1 MEITRHETSCEC
13 NCQIG
18 YVEYRRF
25 MQETKFKP
33 LHDSERFECE
43 TSANVHLFNF
53 CPSCGQELEVEM
65 KNDGAMIY
73 FERVTK

>member
-18 YVEYRRF
+18 YIEYKRF
-25 MQETKFKP
+25 KQEPKFKP
-33 LHDSERFECE
+33 IHDSEKIEYD
-43 TSANVHLFNF
+43 TSEVHLFNF

-65 KNDGAMIY
+65 KIEGNEIY
-73 FERVTK
+73 FGRVAK